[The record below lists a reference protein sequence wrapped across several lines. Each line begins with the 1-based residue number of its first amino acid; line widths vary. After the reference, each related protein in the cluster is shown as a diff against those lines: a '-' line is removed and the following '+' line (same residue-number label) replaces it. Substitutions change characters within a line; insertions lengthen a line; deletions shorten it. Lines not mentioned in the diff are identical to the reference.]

1 MRIEGSLGSDD
12 ERPRV
17 ELGNLRERI
26 GSDEEVEWCNPNEKV
41 SRGID
46 VEGEGQQRRGRLIHS
61 LKEFEMGVLIEV
73 ERDGIEQL
81 RNWVD

>member
-1 MRIEGSLGSDD
+1 MRIEGSLASDD

-26 GSDEEVEWCNPNEKV
+26 GSDEEVEWCNLNERA

-46 VEGEGQQRRGRLIHS
+46 VVVEGQQRRGRLIHS
-61 LKEFEMGVLIEV
+61 LKDFEMAVEIEV

>member
-1 MRIEGSLGSDD
+1 M
-12 ERPRV
+12 
-17 ELGNLRERI
+17 
-26 GSDEEVEWCNPNEKV
+26 EWCNPNEKV